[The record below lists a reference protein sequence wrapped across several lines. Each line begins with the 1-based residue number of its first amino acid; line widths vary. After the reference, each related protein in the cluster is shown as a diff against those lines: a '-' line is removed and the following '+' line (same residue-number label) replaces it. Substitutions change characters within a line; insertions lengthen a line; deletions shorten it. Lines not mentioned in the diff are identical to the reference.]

1 MSAATRIVLGTT
13 SIGGRRGSKIRLIIA
28 GCAILSPRLDSI
40 QRGRAVHISEIRIEN
55 FRLFGAGNKAFQL
68 SLKPGLTALVGEND
82 AGKTAIVDALRF
94 VLGTRDQESMR
105 LELTDFHQAPS
116 GDRAREVQIRLTF
129 SELTGADRSAFAEY
143 LTYRGGATPETTL
156 ILTWV
161 ARRADI
167 DGPVRRFM
175 PIEWRTG
182 EKADGP
188 LLDVGARFL
197 LQATYL
203 RPLRDAERAMSAGRG
218 SRLSQILQHTKD
230 IKEHGEKFDPK
241 SAPAIDPSKLSLL
254 GIGDYTNHL
263 IENSHGVTGARKKL
277 NDDYLQP
284 LSFSGDTLQARVRI
298 SSNRD
303 DSTRLRQL
311 LEKLEVILGDTEP
324 SEGPHCRGLGSN
336 NILFM
341 ACELLLLGTEV
352 DGFPLLIVE
361 EPEAHL
367 HPQRQLR
374 LMAFLQAQ
382 AEKQRTD
389 GQLIQIIVTTHSP
402 NLASEVKLDN
412 LVLVRDGRGYSMA
425 EGQTKLS
432 KSDYRF
438 LQRFLDVTKANLFF
452 ARGVI
457 IVEGDSENILLPTI
471 ARLIGRDFKHYGV
484 SVVNVGG
491 VGLSRYGRI
500 FMRNKPEEGGAMGI
514 PVACVTD
521 MDVMPN
527 CAPLIL
533 GKIKEGE
540 QIPPLPESKR
550 RWRVKSDFNVNELAE
565 RREQIRD
572 RANEQRVRTFVAN
585 EWTLE
590 YDLAYFGLAKQL
602 HVAIALADAD
612 EAISK
617 TREARS
623 KKCEE
628 AGKEFDALQ
637 KGLPK
642 EALCS
647 RVYAPLAG
655 SNPVSKPTTAQY
667 LAELLEEQQEEQTS
681 EKLRQFLPPYLV
693 NAIVHVTEPFPE
705 TEVMAAT
712 TPQTTEA
719 PVPEIKTSHGG
730 EVPVV

>member
-1 MSAATRIVLGTT
+1 MYL
-13 SIGGRRGSKIRLIIA
+13 SKI
-28 GCAILSPRLDSI
+28 S
-40 QRGRAVHISEIRIEN
+40 IEN
-55 FRLFGAGNKAFQL
+55 FRLFGAGDKAFQL
-68 SLKPGLTALVGEND
+68 SLKPGLTAFVGEND
-82 AGKTAIVDALRF
+82 AGKTAVVDALRF

-105 LELTDFHQAPS
+105 LEFTDFHQAPS
-116 GDRAREVQIRLTF
+116 GDRAREIVIRLIF
-129 SELTGADRSAFAEY
+129 SGLTGADRSAFAEY
-143 LTYRGGATPETTL
+143 LTYRDGATPETTL

-161 ARRADI
+161 ARRAEN

-188 LLDVGARFL
+188 LLDAGARFL

-230 IKEHGEKFDPK
+230 IKEHGVKFDPK
-241 SAPAIDPSKLSLL
+241 ADLPLDPSKLSVL
-254 GIGDYTNHL
+254 GLGDYTNHL
-263 IENSHGVTGARKKL
+263 IENSHGVKGARKKL

-284 LSFSGDTLQARVRI
+284 LSFSGDTLHARVRI
-298 SSNRD
+298 SGNRD

-311 LEKLEVILGDTEP
+311 LEKLEVILGDTDL
-324 SEGPHCRGLGSN
+324 SEGAHCRGLGSN

-382 AEKQRTD
+382 AEKKRAD
-389 GQLIQIIVTTHSP
+389 GQLIQLIVTTHSP

-412 LVLVRDGRGYSMA
+412 LILLRDGRGYSMA

-457 IVEGDSENILLPTI
+457 IVEGDTENILLPAI

-491 VGLSRYGRI
+491 VGLSRYGRV
-500 FMRNKPEEGGAMGI
+500 FMRDKPEGGGEISI
-514 PVACVTD
+514 PVACITD
-521 MDVMPN
+521 MDVMPD

-533 GKIKEGE
+533 GKLKEGE
-540 QIPPLPESKR
+540 PIPPLPESKR
-550 RWRVKSDFNVNELAE
+550 RWRVKSDFKDNALAE
-565 RREQIRD
+565 KRAQIRD
-572 RANEQRVRTFVAN
+572 KANEQRVRTFVAS

-602 HVAIALADAD
+602 QIAIALADAD
-612 EAISK
+612 DKINTEKAAISEIC
-617 TREARS
+617 EAAS
-623 KKCEE
+623 KAYDSLLEKALTKEE
-628 AGKEFDALQ
+628 
-637 KGLPK
+637 
-642 EALCS
+642 LCS
-647 RVYAPLAG
+647 RVYEPLAV
-655 SNPVSKPTTAQY
+655 SNAVSKPTTAQY
-667 LAELLEEQQEEQTS
+667 LSELLEDAVKSGELTS
-681 EKLRQFLPPYLV
+681 EGLRKLLPPYVLE
-693 NAIVHVTEPFPE
+693 ALTHVTEPFPSPE
-705 TEVMAAT
+705 GTAAT
-712 TPQTTEA
+712 PLEKPEASA
-719 PVPEIKTSHGG
+719 PVVRASNGS
-730 EVPVV
+730 EVAVE